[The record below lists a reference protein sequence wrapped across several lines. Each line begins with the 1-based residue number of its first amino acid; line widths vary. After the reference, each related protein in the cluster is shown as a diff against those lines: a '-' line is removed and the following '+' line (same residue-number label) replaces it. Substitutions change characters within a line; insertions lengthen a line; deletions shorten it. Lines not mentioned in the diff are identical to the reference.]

1 MQINRELLH
10 VHDRLPEVTAAWE
23 AASQE
28 LAGMENES

>member
-23 AASQE
+23 AASTE
-28 LAGMENES
+28 LEKMES